1 MRGMSPATVRKS
13 VLRAAMGNRLTKA
26 LIVSVTI
33 VCAVVLSGCLFQFLP
48 REPDYP
54 SDEVFEQEV
63 AELVCGENIKAL
75 GDGNFSSLDRDLE
88 FTEKWLLSGS
98 SGMYGT
104 VTYWVLDSEHAG
116 SVGSVFYDGD
126 ANYYTAVAAYWNDYI
141 LESLNKYSF
150 DSADCSLDGVRL
162 YKIGRG
168 LVRDVRIF
176 ISPDITSEQ
185 KAEIESFLADLRD
198 ICIAEKEFHTST
210 FEFQFSVDVFYMDDG
225 SNKAA
230 NVGFC
235 GITADTSDEELK
247 LDNII
252 VYEPYYIE
260 WSEPLPG
267 TIVIVEN

>member
-1 MRGMSPATVRKS
+1 MR
-13 VLRAAMGNRLTKA
+13 NQLTKA
-26 LIVSVTI
+26 LVVSAI
-33 VCAVVLSGCLFQFLP
+33 IACAVMLSGCLSLLIPQRP
-48 REPDYP
+48 EYP

-63 AELVCGENIKAL
+63 TDLVCGENIENL

-88 FTEKWLLSGS
+88 FTEKWLLSES

-104 VTYWVLDSEHAG
+104 VTYWVLDSEHAA
-116 SVGSVFYDGD
+116 SVGSVFYEGGI
-126 ANYYTAVAAYWNDYI
+126 NYYTAVAVYWNDYI

-235 GITADTSDEELK
+235 DITADTPDEELT
-247 LDNII
+247 LDSII
-252 VYEPYYIE
+252 VDDPYYIE
-260 WSEPLPG
+260 WTDPMPG
-267 TIVIVEN
+267 TIVITVE